1 MKEILYLDT
10 ELMNSNLAQLDQG
23 LTTDIS
29 HHSDSQKTESDGSNY
44 SNRKNAELGARLGI
58 VSLNVNGKLGA
69 DAQEG
74 FHEGRS
80 FLEGEKDILNKSFH
94 DYSLSLLMDKLTEE
108 GLLKET
114 DSDLKEGDFFII
126 ESELRL
132 NDFSLIKRF
141 CNPEKTENLLLAE
154 IADSPM
160 TYKDAKKLTNKTNPN
175 AKDRELM
182 GVAEK
187 IVTIHDSV
195 KPTLLILKQLHAFSD
210 YLSDIFDDH
219 SFIKVGNNAGVI
231 KNSNLREST
240 TSLSLRSENNRKVK
254 LLGRFTSKKQ
264 RVFNGF
270 NLEEL
275 KADEF
280 YKMPNLFL
288 DVALG
293 SMQLI
298 NEGDNIV
305 SPIAIYF
312 E

>member
-10 ELMNSNLAQLDQG
+10 ELMNSNLAQIDQG

-29 HHSDSQKTESDGSNY
+29 HHSDTQKTESDGSTY
-44 SNRKNAELGARLGI
+44 SNGKKAELGARLGI
-58 VSLNVNGKLGA
+58 VSVNVNGKLGA

-74 FHEGRS
+74 FHESRS

-94 DYSLSLLMDKLTEE
+94 DYSLSLLMDKLDEE
-108 GLLKET
+108 GLLKKT
-114 DSDLKEGDFFII
+114 DSDLNEGDFFII
-126 ESELRL
+126 ESELIL

-154 IADSPM
+154 IADSSM
-160 TYKDAKKLTNKTNPN
+160 TYQEAKRIINKTKPT
-175 AKDRELM
+175 AKDRESMEL
-182 GVAEK
+182 AE
-187 IVTIHDSV
+187 IVVNVHESV
-195 KPTLLILKQLHAFSD
+195 KPTLLTLKQLHAFSD
-210 YLSDIFDDH
+210 FLSDIFEDH
-219 SFIKVGNNAGVI
+219 SFIKVGKNAGII
-231 KNSNLREST
+231 KNSSLREST
-240 TSLSLRSENNRKVK
+240 TSLSLRSENNRRVK

-264 RVFNGF
+264 KVFNGF
-270 NLEEL
+270 NFDEL
-275 KADEF
+275 KPNEL

-288 DVALG
+288 GVALG

-298 NEGDNIV
+298 TEGDNIV